1 MIDLTFKNINR
12 LFVLSFKNGNDD
24 PTKNY
29 FDEYYMSLVENKN
42 FNALIENKQFFDQLV
57 KNKQEGYGKLVE
69 MSRNDNYTTVN
80 LLDYLYHQK
89 YYKLMVQIYQDKQ
102 IQVFLNKLIF

>member
-1 MIDLTFKNINR
+1 MIDPTFKNINR

-57 KNKQEGYGKLVE
+57 KNKQEAYGKLVE

-89 YYKLMVQIYQDKQ
+89 YYKLMV
-102 IQVFLNKLIF
+102 

>member
-1 MIDLTFKNINR
+1 MIDPTFKNINR

-24 PTKNY
+24 PAKNY

-57 KNKQEGYGKLVE
+57 KNKQEAYGKLVE

-89 YYKLMVQIYQDKQ
+89 YYKLMV
-102 IQVFLNKLIF
+102 

>member
-1 MIDLTFKNINR
+1 MIDPTFKNINR

-42 FNALIENKQFFDQLV
+42 FNALIEKKQFFDQLV
-57 KNKQEGYGKLVE
+57 KNKQEAYGKLVK

-89 YYKLMVQIYQDKQ
+89 YYKLMV
-102 IQVFLNKLIF
+102 